1 MSNSLPVKTTSLTD
15 DIKAKVSQTDPMLAL
30 LKRCR
35 DEEADHYTQLF
46 QSTDPIKHAIGYNEL
61 RGHLAQ
67 VVSDDPTIPT
77 REGST
82 NKGFW
87 YSYTPRTVLR
97 AIKNPNIPGDPLSLQ
112 SEITLKLKRRETLY
126 LVDDDIPTLKL
137 RGKSAAHVQ
146 SLLKN
151 ICNIELRGFNLSRR
165 YWDMR
170 VGATSRELHEN
181 TWVLVGSP
189 VVSKAI
195 KIKIDPNIDTIS
207 LVLQHG
213 HSIHW
218 NYPWLSEL
226 PETKQKNVAVL
237 LFNRVKQMVYR
248 DKVLQE

>member
-15 DIKAKVSQTDPMLAL
+15 DIKAKVSQTDPMLTL

-46 QSTDPIKHAIGYNEL
+46 ESTDPIKHAIGYNEL

-67 VVSDDPTIPT
+67 VVSDDPTIT
-77 REGST
+77 TWEGST

-87 YSYTPRTVLR
+87 YSYTPRTSLR

-112 SEITLKLKRRETLY
+112 SEITLKLKRREVLY
-126 LVDDDIPTLKL
+126 LVDDNIPTLKL
-137 RGKSAAHVQ
+137 RGKSDSQVLT
-146 SLLKN
+146 LLKN

-170 VGATSRELHEN
+170 VGACSRTEHGGI
-181 TWVLVGSP
+181 LVGSP
-189 VVSKAI
+189 VISKAI
-195 KIKIDPNIDTIS
+195 KIQINPKLDSIS
-207 LVLQHG
+207 VILQHG
-213 HSIHW
+213 HTITRT
-218 NYPWLSEL
+218 YPNLSEL

-237 LFNRVKQMVYR
+237 LFNRVKQMIYR

>member
-15 DIKAKVSQTDPMLAL
+15 DIKAKVSSQDPMLTL

-46 QSTDPIKHAIGYNEL
+46 SSLDPIQHAIGYNEL

-67 VVSDDPTIPT
+67 VVSDDPSIPT
-77 REGST
+77 WEGST

-87 YSYTPRTVLR
+87 YSYTPRTSLR
-97 AIKNPNIPGDPLSLQ
+97 AIKNPNIPGGPVSLQ

-126 LVDDDIPTLKL
+126 LVDDDIPILKL
-137 RGKSAAHVQ
+137 RSATSASVL

-189 VVSKAI
+189 VISKTI
-195 KIKIDPNIDTIS
+195 KIKVDPLTDSIS
-207 LVLQHG
+207 IQLQHW
-213 HSIHW
+213 HTITRT
-218 NYPWLSEL
+218 YPNLSKL

-248 DKVLQE
+248 DKVL

>member
-15 DIKAKVSQTDPMLAL
+15 DIKARVPAGDPMLTL

-35 DEEADHYTQLF
+35 DEEADHYTKLF
-46 QSTDPIKHAIGYNEL
+46 SSLDPIQHAIGYNEL

-67 VVSDDPTIPT
+67 VVSDDPSIPT

-97 AIKNPNIPGDPLSLQ
+97 AIKNPNIPGDPVSLQ

-137 RGKSAAHVQ
+137 RGSSPNSVL

-170 VGATSRELHEN
+170 VGACSRTQQDWILIG
-181 TWVLVGSP
+181 TP
-189 VVSKAI
+189 VISKYI
-195 KIKIDPNIDTIS
+195 KIQINPNLNSIS
-207 LVLQHG
+207 IILQHG
-213 HSIHW
+213 HTVSRF
-218 NYPWLSEL
+218 YPWLSEL

>member
-15 DIKAKVSQTDPMLAL
+15 DIKAKVSSTDPMLLL

-35 DEEADHYTQLF
+35 DEEADHYTKLF
-46 QSTDPIKHAIGYNEL
+46 ESTDPIKHAIGYNEL

-67 VVSDDPTIPT
+67 VVSDDPSLPT

-87 YSYTPRTVLR
+87 YSYTPRTSLR
-97 AIKNPNIPGDPLSLQ
+97 AINNPNIPGDHISLQ
-112 SEITLKLKRRETLY
+112 SEITLKLRRREVLY
-126 LVDDDIPTLKL
+126 LVDDNIPTLRL
-137 RGKSAAHVQ
+137 RSTSSASVQ

-170 VGATSRELHEN
+170 VGATSRSINDN
-181 TWVLVGSP
+181 TWVLTGTP
-189 VVSKAI
+189 AISKMI

-207 LVLQHG
+207 IILQHG
-213 HSIHW
+213 HTIHW

-226 PETKQKNVAVL
+226 PEVKQKNVAVL
-237 LFNRVKQMVYR
+237 LFNRIKQMIYR

>member
-15 DIKAKVSQTDPMLAL
+15 DIKARVSQSDPMLTL

-35 DEEADHYTQLF
+35 DEEADHYTKLF
-46 QSTDPIKHAIGYNEL
+46 ESTDIIQHAIGYNEL

-77 REGST
+77 WEGST

-87 YSYTPRTVLR
+87 YSYTPRTSLR

-112 SEITLKLKRRETLY
+112 SEITLKLKRKEVLY
-126 LVDDDIPTLKL
+126 LVDDNIPTLRL
-137 RGKSAAHVQ
+137 RSTSSASVL

-189 VVSKAI
+189 VISKAI

-207 LVLQHG
+207 IVLQHG
-213 HSIHW
+213 HSINW
-218 NYPWLSEL
+218 NYPWLSDL

-248 DKVLQE
+248 DKVLEE

>member
-15 DIKAKVSQTDPMLAL
+15 DIKAKVSKTDPMLAL

-35 DEEADHYTQLF
+35 DEEADHYTKLF
-46 QSTDPIKHAIGYNEL
+46 SSLDTIQHAIGYNEL

-77 REGST
+77 WEGST

-112 SEITLKLKRRETLY
+112 SEITLKLKRREVLY
-126 LVDDDIPTLKL
+126 LVDEDIPTLRL
-137 RGKSAAHVQ
+137 RGKNAAAVQ
-146 SLLKN
+146 ALLKN

-170 VGATSRELHEN
+170 VGACSRE
-181 TWVLVGSP
+181 TKGSVLIWSP
-189 VVSKAI
+189 VISKVI
-195 KIKIDPNIDTIS
+195 KIKVDPLTDSISIQLQNWHTITRT
-207 LVLQHG
+207 
-213 HSIHW
+213 
-218 NYPWLSEL
+218 YPNLSEL

-237 LFNRVKQMVYR
+237 LFNRIKQMIYR

>member
-15 DIKAKVSQTDPMLAL
+15 DIKAKVPTNDPMLTL
-30 LKRCR
+30 LKRCW
-35 DEEADHYTQLF
+35 DEETDHYTKLF
-46 QSTDPIKHAIGYNEL
+46 ESTDIIQHAIGYNEL

-67 VVSDDPTIPT
+67 VVSDDPSIPT

-97 AIKNPNIPGDPLSLQ
+97 AIKNPNIPGDPVSLQ
-112 SEITLKLKRRETLY
+112 SEITLKLRRREVLY
-126 LVDDDIPTLKL
+126 LVDENIPSLKL
-137 RGKSAAHVQ
+137 RWTTSTHVL

-170 VGATSRELHEN
+170 VGATSWEVHEN

-189 VVSKAI
+189 AISKMI

-207 LVLQHG
+207 IVLQHG
-213 HSIHW
+213 HTIHW
-218 NYPWLSEL
+218 NYPWLSDF

-248 DKVLQE
+248 DKVLEE

>member
-15 DIKAKVSQTDPMLAL
+15 DIKAKVSQTDPMLSL

-35 DEEADHYTQLF
+35 DEEADHYTKLF
-46 QSTDPIKHAIGYNEL
+46 SSLDPIQHAIGYNEL

-77 REGST
+77 WEGST

-112 SEITLKLKRRETLY
+112 SEITLKLKRREVLY

-137 RGKSAAHVQ
+137 RGTTSASVL

-181 TWVLVGSP
+181 TWVLVWSP
-189 VVSKAI
+189 VISKAI

-207 LVLQHG
+207 IVLQHG

-237 LFNRVKQMVYR
+237 LFNRIKQMIYR
-248 DKVLQE
+248 DKVLEE

>member
-15 DIKAKVSQTDPMLAL
+15 DIKAKVSQTDPMLLL

-46 QSTDPIKHAIGYNEL
+46 QSTDPIKHTIGYNEL

-67 VVSDDPTIPT
+67 VVSDDPSIPT

-112 SEITLKLKRRETLY
+112 SEITLKLKRREVLY
-126 LVDDDIPTLKL
+126 LVDDDIPTLRL
-137 RGKSAAHVQ
+137 RGTTSAHVLT
-146 SLLKN
+146 LLKN

-189 VVSKAI
+189 VISKAI

-207 LVLQHG
+207 IVLQHG

-218 NYPWLSEL
+218 NYPWLSDL

-248 DKVLQE
+248 DKVLEE

>member
-15 DIKAKVSQTDPMLAL
+15 DIKAKVSQSDPMLSL

-46 QSTDPIKHAIGYNEL
+46 ESTDPIKHAIGYNEL

-67 VVSDDPTIPT
+67 VVSDDPSIPT

-97 AIKNPNIPGDPLSLQ
+97 AIKNPNIPWDPVSLQ
-112 SEITLKLKRRETLY
+112 SEITLKLRRREVLY
-126 LVDDDIPTLKL
+126 LVDDNIPTLKL
-137 RGKSAAHVQ
+137 RSKSDSHV
-146 SLLKN
+146 STLLKN

-181 TWVLVGSP
+181 TWVLIWSP
-189 VVSKAI
+189 VISKVI
-195 KIKIDPNIDTIS
+195 KIKVDPDTDTIS
-207 LVLQHG
+207 ILLQHG
-213 HSIHW
+213 HTITRT
-218 NYPWLSEL
+218 YPNLSEL

>member
-15 DIKAKVSQTDPMLAL
+15 DIKAKVTQTDPMLAL

-35 DEEADHYTQLF
+35 DEEADHYTNLF
-46 QSTDPIKHAIGYNEL
+46 SSLDPIQHAIGYNEL

-77 REGST
+77 WEGST

-112 SEITLKLKRRETLY
+112 SEITLKLKRREVLY
-126 LVDDDIPTLKL
+126 LVDDNIPTLRL
-137 RGKSAAHVQ
+137 RSTTSASVL

-170 VGATSRELHEN
+170 VGATSRE
-181 TWVLVGSP
+181 TKGSVLIWSP
-189 VVSKAI
+189 VISKMI
-195 KIKIDPNIDTIS
+195 KIKVDPDTDTIS
-207 LVLQHG
+207 ILLQHG
-213 HSIHW
+213 HTITRT
-218 NYPWLSEL
+218 YPNLSEL

>member
-15 DIKAKVSQTDPMLAL
+15 DIKAKVTSADSMLTL

-35 DEEADHYTQLF
+35 DEETDHYTKLF
-46 QSTDPIKHAIGYNEL
+46 ESTDIIQHAIGYNEL

-77 REGST
+77 WEGST

-97 AIKNPNIPGDPLSLQ
+97 AIKNPNIPGDPVSLQ
-112 SEITLKLKRRETLY
+112 SEITLKLRRREVLY
-126 LVDDDIPTLKL
+126 LVDENIPSLKL
-137 RGKSAAHVQ
+137 RWTTSTHVL

-170 VGATSRELHEN
+170 VGACSRESKGS
-181 TWVLVGSP
+181 VLIGTP
-189 VVSKAI
+189 AISKAI
-195 KIKIDPNIDTIS
+195 KIKIDPLTDTIS
-207 LVLQHG
+207 VILQHG
-213 HSIHW
+213 HTIHW
-218 NYPWLSEL
+218 NYPWLSDL

-237 LFNRVKQMVYR
+237 LFNRIKQMVYR
-248 DKVLQE
+248 DKVLPE

>member
-15 DIKAKVSQTDPMLAL
+15 DIKAKVSSQDPMLSL

-35 DEEADHYTQLF
+35 DEEADHYTKLF
-46 QSTDPIKHAIGYNEL
+46 ESTDPIQHAIGYNEL

-67 VVSDDPTIPT
+67 VVSDDPSIPT

-97 AIKNPNIPGDPLSLQ
+97 AIKNPNIPGDPVSLQ
-112 SEITLKLKRRETLY
+112 SEITLKLRRREVLY
-126 LVDDDIPTLKL
+126 LVDENIPSLKL
-137 RGKSAAHVQ
+137 RSTSSASVL

-165 YWDMR
+165 YGDMR
-170 VGATSRELHEN
+170 VGATSRSEHDGI
-181 TWVLVGSP
+181 LVWSP
-189 VVSKAI
+189 AISKAI
-195 KIKIDPNIDTIS
+195 KIQINPALNSIS
-207 LVLQHG
+207 VILQHG
-213 HSIHW
+213 HTIHW
-218 NYPWLSEL
+218 NYPWLSDL

-237 LFNRVKQMVYR
+237 LFNRIKQMIYR